1 MNLDYIDELIDIDMC
16 YVYYKNK
23 PILQGMTIRSVRE
36 EIKKN
41 IDPPEED
48 KTIFLI
54 SFGKSK
60 NKEQMFFVHCGECV
74 ITPNLIMVTEKHH
87 KGKMITYSKAELEK
101 RKFNVSDIVK
111 IIKAVEKETIGMS
124 TLQSSITEVLEA
136 SKKKVSNKKTA
147 LNLDYIDDIV
157 DINAMYVFHGHK
169 LILKENGTMGK
180 LKNEIKNFDPP
191 KKDMKVFIIT
201 FGKSKNKE
209 KMFFVHCEESTIT
222 TNLGLITSAR
232 NKGKMITYSEA
243 ELTKREFRLSD
254 VGHIIKVMTNDL
266 ISMSTSKS
274 SITEVLEASKKKVS
288 NKKTAL
294 NLDYIDDIVDINAIY
309 VFHGHKLI
317 LKENGTMGK
326 LKKEIKKNIDP
337 PKKDMKVFI
346 ISFGKTK
353 RKEKMFYVGCDQS
366 TITPKLNL
374 VADYDDTG
382 KMITYSEAELT
393 KREFRLSDVGHIIK
407 VMTNE
412 LISMSTSKSSISE
425 VLEASKKKVSN
436 KKTAL
441 NLDYI
446 DDIVDM
452 NAMYV
457 FHGHRLILKE
467 NGTMSKLQKE
477 IKKNIDPPKKDMKV
491 FIINFGKS
499 KNKEKMFFVNC
510 SETTISPDLYLI
522 ADKYDKSK
530 MITYSEA
537 ELTKREF
544 RLSDVGHIIK
554 VMTNDLIEMGTL
566 KSSISEV
573 LEAALKKVKR

>member
-157 DINAMYVFHGHK
+157 DINAMYVFHGHR
-169 LILKENGTMGK
+169 LILKENGTMAK
-180 LKNEIKNFDPP
+180 LQKEIKKNIDPP

-209 KMFFVHCEESTIT
+209 KMFFVNCSESTIT
-222 TNLGLITSAR
+222 
-232 NKGKMITYSEA
+232 
-243 ELTKREFRLSD
+243 
-254 VGHIIKVMTNDL
+254 
-266 ISMSTSKS
+266 
-274 SITEVLEASKKKVS
+274 
-288 NKKTAL
+288 
-294 NLDYIDDIVDINAIY
+294 
-309 VFHGHKLI
+309 
-317 LKENGTMGK
+317 
-326 LKKEIKKNIDP
+326 
-337 PKKDMKVFI
+337 
-346 ISFGKTK
+346 
-353 RKEKMFYVGCDQS
+353 
-366 TITPKLNL
+366 
-374 VADYDDTG
+374 
-382 KMITYSEAELT
+382 
-393 KREFRLSDVGHIIK
+393 
-407 VMTNE
+407 
-412 LISMSTSKSSISE
+412 
-425 VLEASKKKVSN
+425 
-436 KKTAL
+436 
-441 NLDYI
+441 
-446 DDIVDM
+446 
-452 NAMYV
+452 
-457 FHGHRLILKE
+457 
-467 NGTMSKLQKE
+467 
-477 IKKNIDPPKKDMKV
+477 
-491 FIINFGKS
+491 
-499 KNKEKMFFVNC
+499 
-510 SETTISPDLYLI
+510 PDLYLI

-554 VMTNDLIEMGTL
+554 VMTNELVSMSTL

-573 LEAALKKVKR
+573 LEASKKKVKR